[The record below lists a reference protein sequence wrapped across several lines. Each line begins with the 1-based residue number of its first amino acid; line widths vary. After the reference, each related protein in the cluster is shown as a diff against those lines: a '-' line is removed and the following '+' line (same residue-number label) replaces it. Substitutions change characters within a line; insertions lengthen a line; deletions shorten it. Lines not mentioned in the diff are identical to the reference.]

1 MIHVVLTGSV
11 RIGKTTIC
19 QEVIELVRKR
29 GYCVAGILTPAIL
42 DRNGDRRGIEVADL
56 TTGERRVLARVAPR
70 KDESGASSGQA
81 WANPGSGSPLAVHK
95 RAAPK
100 LGGGSSGPQVGD
112 YQFDSTALQWGQ
124 DAVARSI
131 AVGCDLLIVDEIG
144 RLELEQ
150 NGGFSQV
157 LDLLET
163 SVVQRSLLV
172 VRTELLDKFRRR
184 LPEVQFITFEAT
196 DANRRHLASQI
207 INKLFLS

>member
-1 MIHVVLTGSV
+1 MEYL
-11 RIGKTTIC
+11 
-19 QEVIELVRKR
+19 
-29 GYCVAGILTPAIL
+29 
-42 DRNGDRRGIEVADL
+42 
-56 TTGERRVLARVAPR
+56 
-70 KDESGASSGQA
+70 
-81 WANPGSGSPLAVHK
+81 
-95 RAAPK
+95 
-100 LGGGSSGPQVGD
+100 SGPQVGD

-150 NGGFSQV
+150 NDGFGQV
-157 LDLLET
+157 LDLLDT

-184 LPEVQFITFEAT
+184 LPELQFITFEAT

-207 INKLFLS
+207 IDKLFLS